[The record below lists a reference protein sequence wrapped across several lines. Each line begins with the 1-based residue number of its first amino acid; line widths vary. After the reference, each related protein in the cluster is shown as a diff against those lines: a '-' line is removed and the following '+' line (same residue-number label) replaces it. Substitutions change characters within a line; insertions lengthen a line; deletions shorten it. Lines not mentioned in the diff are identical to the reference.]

1 MAVAEH
7 LAAYRHRLGL
17 EADQVAHAVG
27 LAVERCRLLEEGTGW
42 PGTRAFRA
50 VLETLQIQGPE
61 RKQFAFPGTPLDP
74 LEQQFLTGNSNQVWL
89 HLDHGWTVVAADD
102 AVPAAAVLLP
112 KPGDNFLRWLLCDPD
127 LPGRLLNQEALAA
140 AARHA
145 LHTAAV
151 ADPDHPALRTLREQF
166 PDDDKAAA
174 PRSRALDR
182 TNWIWRT
189 PEGPYLVWQAISLR
203 PSFRP
208 DVRFL
213 FLQVDEKTSAP
224 SPTRPPQ
231 AAAAPARADQSAE
244 TWRAGAPVLAG
255 LLLCGHCHQ
264 TMTAPSE
271 TAAYQCPAGCVSLA
285 AEQATDRVGTVLTA
299 RLFTEESVR
308 RLAQAQE
315 MILAAGIDMAHP
327 LPVNARHALHQWRH
341 RMTDTVRRGFATEQI
356 ASVTVTPGPAR
367 ELTVCGATAPT
378 PQPDIALP

>member
-1 MAVAEH
+1 MFGSTVAEH
-7 LAAYRHRLGL
+7 LTAYRHRLGL
-17 EADQVAHAVG
+17 EADQVAHAAG
-27 LAVERCRLLEEGTGW
+27 LAVERYRLLEEGTGW
-42 PGTRAFRA
+42 PGTRAFHA
-50 VLETLQIQGPE
+50 VLEALQIQGPQ
-61 RKQFAFPGTPLDP
+61 RDTFAFPGTPLDP

-89 HLDHGWTVVAADD
+89 HLDHGWTVVAAGD
-102 AVPAAAVLLP
+102 AVPATAVPLP
-112 KPGDNFLRWLLCDPD
+112 EPGDNFLRWLLCDPD
-127 LPGRLLNQEALAA
+127 LPGRLLNHEALAA

-145 LHTAAV
+145 LRTAAV

-166 PDDDKAAA
+166 PDDDPDVA
-174 PRSRALDR
+174 PASRALDR

-213 FLQVDEKTSAP
+213 FFQADEKTSAP

-231 AAAAPARADQSAE
+231 TAAVPAPADQP
-244 TWRAGAPVLAG
+244 AGNWQAGDPVLAG

-264 TMTAPSE
+264 TMTAPAE
-271 TAAYQCPAGCVSLA
+271 TAAYQCPDHCISLA
-285 AEQATDRVGTVLTA
+285 AEQATDRVGQVLTA

-308 RLAQAQE
+308 KLALAQE

-341 RMTDTVRRGFATEQI
+341 SMTDTVRRGFATEQI
-356 ASVTVTPGPAR
+356 ASVTVAPGPAP
-367 ELTVCGATAPT
+367 ELTVLWRDSTHTTA
-378 PQPDIALP
+378 